1 MNPPNH
7 LLTAS
12 TAESPSSRR
21 NFLGQLLVA
30 GAGFSILGC
39 RTTGPRKTADGWLA
53 LFNGR
58 NLDGWIPKIRHHAA
72 GVNHGETFRV
82 VDGLLTVA
90 YDPAAYPTYDE
101 RFGHLFHEQS
111 FSHYRLRAEYRFIG
125 QQVAGGPGWA
135 TRNSAL
141 MLHGQTPESMTV
153 DQDFPASIEAQLLGG
168 DGTNPR
174 TTMNLCT
181 PGTNVVMDGKLFTPH
196 CINSKSKTFHG
207 EQWVLA
213 EAELRGNEFI
223 RHFVNGEEVLY
234 YEQPQLDE
242 RDASAQRLLA
252 AGHPKMIGGGTISLQ
267 SESHP
272 VQFRRVELLPRDA

>member
-1 MNPPNH
+1 MKPPNQP
-7 LLTAS
+7 LALPLAAGS
-12 TAESPSSRR
+12 THRR
-21 NFLGQLLVA
+21 NFLGQLLAA
-30 GAGFSILGC
+30 GAGFSVLGC
-39 RTTGPRKTADGWLA
+39 RTAGPRKTADGWLE
-53 LFNGR
+53 LYNGR
-58 NLDGWIPKIRHHAA
+58 DLDGWIPKIRHHAA
-72 GVNHGETFRV
+72 GVNYGETFRV

-101 RFGHLFHEQS
+101 RFGHLFYEQS

-135 TRNSAL
+135 IRNSGL
-141 MLHGQTPESMTV
+141 MLHGQTPESMMV

-196 CINSKSKTFHG
+196 CINSRSKTFHG

-213 EAELRGNEFI
+213 EAEVRGNEFI

-242 RDASAQRLLA
+242 RDASAKRLLA
-252 AGHPKMIGGGTISLQ
+252 AGHPKLISSGTISLQ

-272 VQFRRVELLPRDA
+272 IQFRRVELLPRDA

>member
-1 MNPPNH
+1 MHPFARSNDLPF
-7 LLTAS
+7 AS
-12 TAESPSSRR
+12 RPASRR
-21 NFLGQLLVA
+21 IFLGQLLLA
-30 GAGFSILGC
+30 GASFTILGC
-39 RTTGPRKTADGWLA
+39 RTRGPRKTADGWLQ

-72 GVNHGETFRV
+72 GVNYGNTFRV

-90 YDPAAYPTYDE
+90 YEPSAYPAYDE
-101 RFGHLFHEQS
+101 RFGHLFYERP

-125 QQVAGGPGWA
+125 TQVAGGPGWA
-135 TRNSAL
+135 IRNSGL

-168 DGTNPR
+168 DGANPR

-196 CINSKSKTFHG
+196 CTSSKSKTYHG
-207 EQWVLA
+207 EQWVTA
-213 EAELRGNEFI
+213 EAEVRGNEFI
-223 RHFVNGEEVLY
+223 RHYVNGEEVLH
-234 YEQPQLDE
+234 YEKPQLDE

-272 VQFRRVELLPRDA
+272 IQFRKVELLPYDV

>member
-1 MNPPNH
+1 MKPPNQP
-7 LLTAS
+7 LALPLAAGS
-12 TAESPSSRR
+12 TNRR
-21 NFLGQLLVA
+21 NFLGQLLAA
-30 GAGFSILGC
+30 GAGFSVLGC
-39 RTTGPRKTADGWLA
+39 RTAGPRKTADGWLQ
-53 LFNGR
+53 LYNGR

-72 GVNHGETFRV
+72 GVNYGETFRV
-82 VDGLLTVA
+82 VDGLLMVA
-90 YDPAAYPTYDE
+90 YDPAAYPVYEE
-101 RFGHLFHEQS
+101 RFGHLFYEQS

-135 TRNSAL
+135 IRNSGL
-141 MLHGQTPESMTV
+141 MLHGQRPESMTA

-181 PGTNVVMDGKLFTPH
+181 PGTNVVMDGKLYTPH
-196 CINSKSKTFHG
+196 CIDSKSKTFHG
-207 EQWVLA
+207 EQWVVA
-213 EAELRGNEFI
+213 EAEVRGNEFI

-252 AGHPKMIGGGTISLQ
+252 AGQPKMISGGTISLQ

-272 VQFRRVELLPRDA
+272 IQFRKVELLPLEL